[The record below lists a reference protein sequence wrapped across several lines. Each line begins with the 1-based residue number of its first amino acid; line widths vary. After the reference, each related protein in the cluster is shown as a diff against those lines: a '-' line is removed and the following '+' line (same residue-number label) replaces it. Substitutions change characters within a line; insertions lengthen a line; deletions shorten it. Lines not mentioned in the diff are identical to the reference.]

1 MNLKYVASSMA
12 IAAGTLIFFAGS
24 LAAAPN
30 GCAPEKASAES
41 SNPNS
46 RAEVPKLV
54 DAIQREAWDVENH
67 AAKLQSLA
75 GNQLV
80 DWQLHAEQLT
90 TVKDEI
96 NDIGVKLRRLEQMR
110 QFAPR
115 WERKAIDNAI
125 PSADLM
131 AANAGDA
138 IRFVDSRP
146 DALWLPQY
154 SKYVNNLYDE
164 SAHLTRS
171 LKRVEEY
178 AKVHTEDLHMERSLG
193 MQAGS

>member
-12 IAAGTLIFFAGS
+12 IAAGTLIFAVGS

-30 GCAPEKASAES
+30 GCAPDTPSAKS
-41 SNPNS
+41 SNLNS
-46 RAEVPKLV
+46 RAEVSKLV
-54 DAIQREAWDVENH
+54 DAIQTEAWHVEDH

-75 GNQLV
+75 GNQQV
-80 DWQLHAEQLT
+80 DWQLRAEQLAA
-90 TVKDEI
+90 VKDEI
-96 NDIGVKLRRLEQMR
+96 NDIGVKLRRLEQIR

-131 AANAGDA
+131 AANAGEA

-171 LKRVEEY
+171 LKRIEEY
-178 AKVHTEDLHMERSLG
+178 AKVHTEDLHLERSIG